1 MKSFAAP
8 NMALGSHISCSHVLQ
23 AIQAPLTR
31 QETLHS
37 LKHIILGHH
46 EQKLEYVQ
54 AGLVDVLLQILD
66 DEPGYRQ
73 TKTKKTPV
81 VETDVIIILGS
92 LARGGSVFLTL
103 GQLERFIPRLLDLLE
118 SHMSHTSLLEASLR
132 ALNCILSLPIAS
144 QSPEIISIV
153 HSHPSTLR
161 SIFNVLYNSTSCR
174 DLAAYQATLF
184 IPKTCTNTDNR
195 WQESMIESGILPA
208 LIKRLSVLVY
218 TIQASRPGKGIGLL
232 KLGPKANTDRS
243 SLSKSSST
251 VSLRHRQN
259 LGRVYEKLS
268 TGGERFSI
276 PPASHVSSLLGA
288 IASIIRGSKFRA
300 DQCLF
305 ASCITN
311 ILGEEAPLEEHR
323 PPPMWK
329 DSKVSDDTQGGSQS
343 SGYQYAGQDFP
354 PLSPNSERHPQTR
367 SSSSVNALQSSH
379 SATEH
384 SLEHER
390 IKIPQISELRFVGER
405 DDDPESPLIQWLIS
419 YIRHEEDSLAR
430 LTSISLLTDFV
441 KAGCVSKRRVKKLG
455 CLIVPML
462 VRYLDEIDTSTVTI
476 TKVYEQGFQ
485 AQEMEWSIREQAPAI
500 LATLLTDHQRLQTA
514 AVEAGAIKRLTGMLK
529 RAFDAIPGSDEG
541 EDLDSHESLWREKVR
556 AHQIK
561 VREGTLRALAAI
573 ALFEDDHRKKIIES
587 GALGF
592 IVGSLTPEMS
602 AEPLG
607 TRNDSDLVMSG
618 TQDPAPL
625 GIQLPTISENDSGSS
640 FTVPETSRTGNPI
653 SVLIAATNVV
663 RSLSRSVNVLSTSLI
678 DWHVSEPL
686 FSLLSHR
693 SIQVQIAAT
702 AALCNLVME
711 FSPLRKKL
719 EEQGIVKALGNFV
732 KSDSGNVCAYDRHGN
747 SIGEFDPERES
758 LRLNAIW
765 ALKHLVLK
773 QDETVV
779 LSCLSAFGT
788 TWLLEQ
794 LAIEDH
800 NLDHGTKPAL
810 EDNSDEGRQILKS
823 QSDLFSPRVID
834 RLVLNYATPKPEDLR
849 RTALVEFQE
858 QALDFF
864 RNIMAGPNA
873 SSTFRHILRD
883 TQNMEVPTT
892 PICPYDERPNTP
904 LPETPINHRTP
915 FYDVLTEKLKSK
927 PGEKIVL
934 AIIYVLVHIGACAEH
949 RATLIEQSSLFHE
962 LIKLF
967 ELQVDQIRIGLSWLA
982 INLTWK
988 ENGVNSP
995 DFTRR
1000 VQKLREY
1007 RYVHMLEW
1015 LKSGGV
1021 GESDHLNRRGS
1032 SSRSLG
1038 ETTIDMEDVPIVR
1051 NSDGEV
1057 VRTGPSSV
1065 NMSLD
1070 LRERCRQALAQINDV

>member
-1 MKSFAAP
+1 
-8 NMALGSHISCSHVLQ
+8 MALGSHPSSSRVLD
-23 AIQAPLTR
+23 AIRAPLTR
-31 QETLHS
+31 QETLHA

-46 EQKLEYVQ
+46 DQKLEYVQ
-54 AGLVDVLLQILD
+54 AGLVDLLLQVLE

-73 TKTKKTPV
+73 TRVKKTSV
-81 VETDVIIILGS
+81 VETDIIIILGS
-92 LARGGSVFLTL
+92 LARGGSVFLTTN
-103 GQLERFIPRLLDLLE
+103 QLERLIPLLLDLLE
-118 SHMSHTSLLEASLR
+118 SHTSHASLLEASLR
-132 ALNCILSLPIAS
+132 TLNCILSLPLAS
-144 QSPEIISIV
+144 QNPEIVSLV
-153 HSHPSTLR
+153 QNHPSTLR
-161 SIFNVLYNSTSCR
+161 SISNVLHNAPSGR
-174 DLAAYQATLF
+174 DLAAYQATLL
-184 IPKTCTNTDNR
+184 IPKTCTVPDNR
-195 WQESMIESGILPA
+195 WQESVVESGIFAA

-218 TIQASRPGKGIGLL
+218 TIQTSRPGQGTGLL
-232 KLGPKANTDRS
+232 KIGSKSNIDRGL
-243 SLSKSSST
+243 LSKSPST
-251 VSLRHRQN
+251 VSLRPRQN
-259 LGRVYEKLS
+259 LGRNPEKLS
-268 TGGERFSI
+268 ISERISM
-276 PPASHVSSLLGA
+276 PPASHVSGLLGA
-288 IASIIRGSKFRA
+288 IAFIIRGSKFRA

-311 ILGEEAPLEEHR
+311 ILGEEAPLETHR
-323 PPPMWK
+323 PPPMWS
-329 DSKVSDDTQGGSQS
+329 DSKLSDDAQSGSQPG
-343 SGYQYAGQDFP
+343 GYHYAGQDFP
-354 PLSPNSERHPQTR
+354 PLSPSSERHPQNRTG
-367 SSSSVNALQSSH
+367 SSGNPLQIPH
-379 SATEH
+379 NTTEH

-419 YIRHEEDSLAR
+419 YIRHEEDPLAR
-430 LTSISLLTDFV
+430 LTAISLLTDFV
-441 KAGCVSKRRVKKLG
+441 KAGCVSKRRVKRLG
-455 CLIVPML
+455 FLIVPML
-462 VRYLDEIDTSTVTI
+462 VRYLDEIDTSTVAI

-529 RAFDAIPGSDEG
+529 RAFDAVPGSDDGEG
-541 EDLDSHESLWREKVR
+541 LESHESLWREKVR

-592 IVGSLTPEMS
+592 VVGSLTPEKT
-602 AEPLG
+602 AEPLEAEE
-607 TRNDSDLVMSG
+607 DLVMSG
-618 TQDPAPL
+618 TQDPVPPTN
-625 GIQLPTISENDSGSS
+625 QLPTISENDSGSS

-686 FSLLSHR
+686 FSLLSHQ

-719 EEQGIVKALGNFV
+719 EEKGIVKTLGNFV

-747 SIGEFDPERES
+747 SIGDFDPERES

-765 ALKHLVLK
+765 ALKHLVLR
-773 QDETVV
+773 QDETVI
-779 LSCLSAFGT
+779 LNCLSAFGT

-800 NLDHGTKPAL
+800 TTDNDAVTAL
-810 EDNSDEGRQILKS
+810 ENSLDEGRQILKS
-823 QSDLFSPRVID
+823 QSDLFSPKVID
-834 RLVLNYATPKPEDLR
+834 RLVLNYTTPKPEDLR

-873 SSTFRHILRD
+873 SSTFKHILRE

-892 PICPYDERPNTP
+892 PICYTDEDPSFTSR
-904 LPETPINHRTP
+904 ETLTKFRTP

-927 PGEKIVL
+927 PGEKIIL

-949 RATLIEQSSLFHE
+949 RATLIEQPSLFRE

-988 ENGVNSP
+988 EHSTASG
-995 DFTRR
+995 DFTHR
-1000 VQKLREY
+1000 VQRLREY
-1007 RYVHMLEW
+1007 NYVQRLEW
-1015 LKSGGV
+1015 LGKGGT
-1021 GESDHLNRRGS
+1021 GDADHGNRGGS
-1032 SSRSLG
+1032 SSRG
-1038 ETTIDMEDVPIVR
+1038 FGGATVDTEEVPIVR
-1051 NSDGEV
+1051 NSDGEI
-1057 VRTGPSSV
+1057 VRAGPPSV

-1070 LRERCRQALAQINDV
+1070 LRERCRQALAQINDT

>member
-1 MKSFAAP
+1 M
-8 NMALGSHISCSHVLQ
+8 
-23 AIQAPLTR
+23 
-31 QETLHS
+31 
-37 LKHIILGHH
+37 
-46 EQKLEYVQ
+46 
-54 AGLVDVLLQILD
+54 
-66 DEPGYRQ
+66 
-73 TKTKKTPV
+73 
-81 VETDVIIILGS
+81 
-92 LARGGSVFLTL
+92 
-103 GQLERFIPRLLDLLE
+103 
-118 SHMSHTSLLEASLR
+118 
-132 ALNCILSLPIAS
+132 
-144 QSPEIISIV
+144 
-153 HSHPSTLR
+153 
-161 SIFNVLYNSTSCR
+161 
-174 DLAAYQATLF
+174 
-184 IPKTCTNTDNR
+184 
-195 WQESMIESGILPA
+195 
-208 LIKRLSVLVY
+208 
-218 TIQASRPGKGIGLL
+218 
-232 KLGPKANTDRS
+232 
-243 SLSKSSST
+243 
-251 VSLRHRQN
+251 
-259 LGRVYEKLS
+259 
-268 TGGERFSI
+268 
-276 PPASHVSSLLGA
+276 PPASHVSGLLGA
-288 IASIIRGSKFRA
+288 IASAIRGSKFRA

-311 ILGEEAPLEEHR
+311 LLGEEAPLESHR

-329 DSKVSDDTQGGSQS
+329 DSKLSDDAQGGGQS
-343 SGYQYAGQDFP
+343 GGYHYAGQDFP
-354 PLSPNSERHPQTR
+354 PLSPNSERHPQNR
-367 SSSSVNALQSSH
+367 SSSSGSALQSSH
-379 SATEH
+379 GATEH

-405 DDDPESPLIQWLIS
+405 ANDPESPLIQWLIS

-430 LTSISLLTDFV
+430 LTAISLLTDFV

-455 CLIVPML
+455 FLIVPML
-462 VRYLDEIDTSTVTI
+462 VRYLDEVDTSTVAI

-529 RAFDAIPGSDEG
+529 RAFDAIPGSDESEG
-541 EDLDSHESLWREKVR
+541 LDSHESLWREKVR
-556 AHQIK
+556 VHQIK

-592 IVGSLTPEMS
+592 VVGSLTPERAVES
-602 AEPLG
+602 LG
-607 TRNDSDLVMSG
+607 TEGDSDLVMSG
-618 TQDPAPL
+618 TQDSISPGA
-625 GIQLPTISENDSGSS
+625 QLPTISENDSGSS

-693 SIQVQIAAT
+693 SIQVRIAAT

-719 EEQGIVKALGNFV
+719 EEKGIVKALGSFV
-732 KSDSGNVCAYDRHGN
+732 KSDSGNVCAYDRHGD

-765 ALKHLVLK
+765 ALKHLVLR
-773 QDETVV
+773 QDETVI

-800 NLDHGTKPAL
+800 TPDACAGSVS
-810 EDNSDEGRQILKS
+810 EDNLDEGRQILKS
-823 QSDLFSPRVID
+823 QSDLFSPKVID
-834 RLVLNYATPKPEDLR
+834 RLVLNYTIPKPEDLR

-873 SSTFRHILRD
+873 SSTFRHILRE
-883 TQNMEVPTT
+883 TQNMEVLTT
-892 PICPYDERPNTP
+892 PICYTDESPNIS
-904 LPETPINHRTP
+904 LAETPINHRTP

-927 PGEKIVL
+927 PGEKIIL

-1015 LKSGGV
+1015 LKSGGA
-1021 GESDHLNRRGS
+1021 GESDHVNRRSS
-1032 SSRSLG
+1032 SSRSFG
-1038 ETTIDMEDVPIVR
+1038 ETAVDTEEVPIVR
-1051 NSDGEV
+1051 NSDGEI
-1057 VRTGPSSV
+1057 VRTGPPSV